1 MSGAASAGG
10 VSSAMSI
17 IGLGTQIGGM
27 VGGASTAK
35 ANAQIQQAQLEN
47 QADAYAYQAKVSRN
61 NAIVAEWQARSAI
74 LAGASQEQ
82 TLRLKEASLA
92 GSQRARLAANG
103 VDVSQGSAFN
113 IMADTK
119 YMADKDVGTI
129 RQNAEKKAWAYR
141 TQGQSDLDNAAL
153 LDVTAVNTR
162 RGASAISPSS
172 AYMGSLLTGAGQV
185 ASGWYK
191 YSEAFAPPS
200 GVDPKIVSAANG
212 TDDPIGY
219 LALNL

>member
-10 VSSAMSI
+10 AAQAMSI

-35 ANAQIQQAQLEN
+35 ANAKIQQAQLN
-47 QADAYAYQAKVSRN
+47 SQADAYAYQAKVSRN
-61 NAIVAEWQARSAI
+61 NAMVAEWQARSAI
-74 LAGASQEQ
+74 AAGGKQEQ
-82 TLRLKEASLA
+82 ALQLKTAALEGA
-92 GSQRARLAANG
+92 QRARLAANG
-103 VDVSQGSAFN
+103 VDVTQGSAAN
-113 IMADTK
+113 ILADTR
-119 YMADKDVGTI
+119 YMGQRDVDTV
-129 RQNAEKKAWAYR
+129 RLTAAQRAWAYR
-141 TQGQSDLDNAAL
+141 TQGQNELDNAAM
-153 LDVTAVNTR
+153 LDTTAANTR
-162 RGASAISPSS
+162 RGASTISPSG

-200 GVDPKIVSAANG
+200 GVDPAIINAANG